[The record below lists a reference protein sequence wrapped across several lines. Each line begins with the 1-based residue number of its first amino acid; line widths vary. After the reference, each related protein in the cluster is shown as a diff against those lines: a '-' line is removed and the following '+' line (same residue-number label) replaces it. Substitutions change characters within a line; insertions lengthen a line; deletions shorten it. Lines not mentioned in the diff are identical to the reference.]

1 MTDVDDLDDEPL
13 RLPPAPTP
21 PARAPPPILTAIVPV
36 VGALVLWR
44 ITGSVHSLW
53 FAALGPLVAVAS
65 FVDGLRTARR
75 ARRRARR
82 EDLRALAHLEDAVAR
97 RHEAERRRAWQR
109 TPTWRRCAPTRQRC
123 GARCP
128 DVTRRWWSVAGKG

>member
-75 ARRRARR
+75 ARRRAGVRTSVRWRTWRMRSLGGTRR
-82 EDLRALAHLEDAVAR
+82 SGAARGGVPRRGDAV
-97 RHEAERRRAWQR
+97 RRRGRGVAL
-109 TPTWRRCAPTRQRC
+109 
-123 GARCP
+123 GAR
-128 DVTRRWWSVAGKG
+128 T